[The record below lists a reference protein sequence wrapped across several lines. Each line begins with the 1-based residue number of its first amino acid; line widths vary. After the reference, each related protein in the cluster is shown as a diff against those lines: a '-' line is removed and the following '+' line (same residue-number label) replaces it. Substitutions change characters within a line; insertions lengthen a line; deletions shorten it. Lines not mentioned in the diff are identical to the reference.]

1 MEMHFIE
8 LGKFKFSDIKK
19 MRNAENWIAYFSPQ
33 CTDEEREAIAM
44 NNPAIKEALNY
55 EMMFSQDE
63 IKRRDYELQEKAMRD
78 YLANMYDSKQEGIQ
92 ENKIQNAIN
101 GLKEGIDINIISKI
115 TKLSI
120 EEIQKI
126 KKQYL

>member
-1 MEMHFIE
+1 MSE
-8 LGKFKFSDIKK
+8 
-19 MRNAENWIAYFSPQ
+19 
-33 CTDEEREAIAM
+33 
-44 NNPAIKEALNY
+44 PAIKKALEY
-55 EMMFSQDE
+55 QAYFMHDA
-63 IKRRDYELQEKAMRD
+63 KLRHKYELQEKAIRD
-78 YLANMYDSKQEGIQ
+78 YNSSMLAAKEEAKEEGIQ

-120 EEIQKI
+120 EEIRKI